1 MVEPVGLVITGMRD
15 GGRYSY
21 SAYGESAGTVEVT
34 AERLPDRRSRRSAKN
49 RVTL

>member
-21 SAYGESAGTVEVT
+21 SAYGENAGTVEVS
-34 AERLPDRRSRRSAKN
+34 ADSLQRRRARGSAKN
-49 RVTL
+49 REPV